1 MSKDIITWDGVMSAA
16 MKLPG
21 IQVSRQEYLVDAFT
35 AYGNSDALTVK
46 RPIDIY
52 SDEIVE
58 KVANDAIKSQTTK
71 VSAISAVAGIPGGL
85 AMFGTIPADLAQ
97 YYYHVLVM
105 AQKLCYIYGW
115 PDLADESGQIGEGAR
130 NVLTLFV
137 AVMLGSQAANKAI
150 GEVTKRF
157 AGQVVRRLPQ
167 KALTKGFIYPI
178 VKQIA
183 KWLEVQMTKEVF
195 AKGVAK
201 AIPVLGAVTSGGL
214 TYFTFKPMAK
224 KLRDELRSE
233 MHLHTSIDDNFYIDS
248 EVDEQEQAVQNEN
261 LEYVKML
268 ACINIAKID
277 SDFSEKEI
285 SFLTQLIDEA
295 ELSNDEK
302 VSLLKLLRKKE
313 LTDIEF
319 KQYKDNPMFVTSLI
333 ENLIAVIYLDGIV
346 APSEKI
352 YLYKIAADLGMSRD
366 MIADLLNAFKPE
378 AE

>member
-1 MSKDIITWDGVMSAA
+1 MAQIITWDGVMNAA
-16 MKLPG
+16 MSMPG
-21 IQVSRQEYLVDAFT
+21 IKVSRQSYLEDAFA

-85 AMFGTIPADLAQ
+85 AMFGTIPVDLAQ

-295 ELSNDEK
+295 ELSDDEK
-302 VSLLKLLRKKE
+302 VSLLVLLRKKE
-313 LTDIEF
+313 LTDMEF

-366 MIADLLNAFKPE
+366 MIADLLNASKPE